1 MSAIYEKN
9 NRYERWLP
17 LVNRIYR
24 SSFRHLEYVHPERIP
39 DDGAVIF
46 APNHCNALLDA
57 LAILAIDN
65 TRKVFVSRADI
76 FRKPRLAKLLR
87 WLKIMPIRRI
97 RDGIDEVRKNDATM
111 EEAIET
117 LRHRVPFCIMPEG
130 THRPSYE
137 LMPLKKG
144 IFRIAFAADDAFNR
158 TEQGRT
164 LPVYIVPVHLHYG
177 SFTHLWTNLSVHFG
191 EPIDITQYANEHTS
205 MSRPEQILALLQNLS
220 NSLQHMADDCCAE
233 EHAETSGTGK
243 TSRTSG
249 TATLLLLLAPLFFIC
264 FLLTLPQQAAKLI
277 IRRRVKDPCFRNSV
291 LYVVWL
297 LSFLLSCGLL
307 YLPVIGVEE
316 YLYQLRKIV

>member
-17 LVNRIYR
+17 TVNHIYR
-24 SSFRHLEYVHPERIP
+24 RSFRHLEYVHRERIP
-39 DDGAVIF
+39 EDGAVIF

-76 FRKPRLAKLLR
+76 FRKPRLAQLLR

-111 EEAIET
+111 EEALET

-144 IFRIAFAADDAFNR
+144 IFRIALSADDAFNR
-158 TEQGRT
+158 TQQGRT

-177 SFTHLWTNLSVHFG
+177 SFTHLWTSLSVHFG
-191 EPIDITQYANEHTS
+191 EPIAITQYVDEHPEQT
-205 MSRPEQILALLQNLS
+205 RPEQILALLQELTLR
-220 NSLQHMADDCCAE
+220 LQHLADDCCAQ
-233 EHAETSGTGK
+233 EH
-243 TSRTSG
+243 
-249 TATLLLLLAPLFFIC
+249 TAPANRVLIASLLLLLSPLF
-264 FLLTLPQQAAKLI
+264 LLCYLITLPQQAAKLI
-277 IRRRVKDPCFRNSV
+277 IRKKVKDPCFRNSV
-291 LYVVWL
+291 LYIVWL
-297 LSFLLSCGLL
+297 LSFLLSFGLL